1 MLQLTAEQTE
11 QVSAILDTTQ
21 QQLDQLCNS
30 PSDDHQKKWKAM
42 RKIMEEEDARI
53 EKILTE
59 TQKKK
64 YDQLKEERRKNRPG
78 QGLGGPGKKRE

>member
-1 MLQLTAEQTE
+1 
-11 QVSAILDTTQ
+11 
-21 QQLDQLCNS
+21 
-30 PSDDHQKKWKAM
+30 M